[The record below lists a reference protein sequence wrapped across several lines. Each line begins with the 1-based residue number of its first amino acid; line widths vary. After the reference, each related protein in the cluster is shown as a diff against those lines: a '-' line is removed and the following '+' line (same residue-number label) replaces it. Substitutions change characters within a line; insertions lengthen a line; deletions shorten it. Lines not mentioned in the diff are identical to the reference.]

1 MFVGLNSRNFLQQQ
15 SFAYLYEL
23 YLCPLNPMTRV
34 ARGLFRGAGHT
45 AYSPIELQ
53 KGRQQYQ
60 IHCWNC
66 YDYGC
71 FYCPLHKQ
79 SLGDR
84 VEEEEEGIY

>member
-34 ARGLFRGAGHT
+34 ARGLFRGEDTQH
-45 AYSPIELQ
+45 SPIELQ

-84 VEEEEEGIY
+84 EEEEEKEGIY